1 MHRAIF
7 RLQKLP
13 KYTVRSLSNA
23 VKPEKPEKSAEISE
37 KSKYAIRTLDNS
49 APIEKRSLSRGF
61 AMNKFEKDFM
71 IYPEYTDSDDLRN
84 IDGFVDVLRKSLEL
98 SVDLKQIEK
107 DGNLSPE
114 ILETLRSNA
123 IFSCSIGKPF
133 GGIQMYQKDISK
145 VFEEL
150 SIDFNVFSTAHISLI
165 VSNLLTIYGSDEQ
178 KSKYLKLISE
188 GKLRPSIAIVKDTNG
203 GRVEMTQGPSGK
215 SMIEGQNLRVIGHHN
230 ANFYVVF
237 ANNAGSQ
244 TCFLLDESEL
254 GTTDTIKFQRDE
266 TIGLKGID
274 IGRVE
279 LTALVSDKHVLGQTG
294 GGAEIAAE
302 MSGSGRMPF
311 AAATVGM
318 AKRALRELS
327 LWCNRT
333 PSRRT
338 DRSTLADDTRSQ
350 RIVTDLALKVY
361 ALESSLYYLSGLID
375 EGLSIVVDIENS
387 LISMLTRDVLQ
398 SIISCQLELVGVA
411 SSDSAFP
418 HEKIFRDITT
428 LLATLDESPD
438 IEQIGLATIATWA
451 TSTSHKRIVSTLKR
465 WLKQEKEAD
474 EMRNPGLTH
483 YIAEHAHPSLQ
494 MACQELEF
502 SMSRINN
509 VVSKLMTS
517 QGKNI
522 EQDYGSLEALV
533 TVLKNNLV
541 MVATISRAS
550 RSYSIGLRNADIE
563 LAWAT
568 IICSRLSRASW
579 FELDALSDLFGLVRF
594 NPSLLNAG
602 RAVFDLGGYIIES
615 PLEKNW

>member
-1 MHRAIF
+1 MHRALL
-7 RLQKLP
+7 RVQKFQ
-13 KYTVRSLSNA
+13 KYTARCLSDA
-23 VKPEKPEKSAEISE
+23 GKAEKVAEFSE

-49 APIEKRSLSRGF
+49 SPIEKRSLSRGF
-61 AMNKFEKDFM
+61 AMNRFEKDFM
-71 IYPEYTDSDDLRN
+71 IYPEYADTDDVRN
-84 IDGFVDVLRKSLEL
+84 IEGFVDILQKSLNL
-98 SVDLKQIEK
+98 SVDSKIIEK
-107 DGNLSPE
+107 EGNLPAE
-114 ILETLRSNA
+114 VIETLRSNA
-123 IFSCSIGKPF
+123 IFSVSIPKDF
-133 GGIQMYQKDISK
+133 GGIGMKNKEISK

-150 SIDFNVFSTAHISLI
+150 SIDWNICTNAHISLQVANI
-165 VSNLLTIYGSDEQ
+165 LTIYGSDEQ
-178 KSKYLKLISE
+178 KSKYLTALSE
-188 GKLRPSIAIVKDTNG
+188 GKLRPAVAIVKDTNG
-203 GRVEMTQGPSGK
+203 GRCEQTAGPQGK
-215 SMIEGQNLRVIGHHN
+215 SMLNGENIRVIGHHN

-237 ANNAGSQ
+237 GNNKGDQ
-244 TCFLLDESEL
+244 TCFILDETEL
-254 GTTDTIKFQRDE
+254 ATTDKIKFHRDE
-266 TIGLKGID
+266 TFGLKGTD
-274 IGRVE
+274 IGRIDI
-279 LTALVSDKHVLGQTG
+279 TALVNEKNVLGAPG
-294 GGAEIAAE
+294 NGAEISAE
-302 MSGSGRMPF
+302 LTGSGRMPF

-318 AKRALRELS
+318 AKRVLRELS
-327 LWCNRT
+327 VWCNQT

-338 DRSTLADDTRSQ
+338 DRSVLSDDSRSQ
-350 RIVTDLALKVY
+350 RLVTDLALKVY
-361 ALESSLYYLSGLID
+361 SLESALYYLSGLID

-387 LISMLTRDVLQ
+387 LLSMLTRDVLQ
-398 SIISCQLELVGVA
+398 SVISTQLELVGVA
-411 SSDSAFP
+411 ASDSAFP
-418 HEKIFRDITT
+418 HEKMFRDVTT
-428 LLATLDESPD
+428 LLSIVDESAD

-509 VVSKLMTS
+509 VVSRLMTS

-541 MVATISRAS
+541 MVSTISRAS

-568 IICSRLSRASW
+568 IICSRLSRATW